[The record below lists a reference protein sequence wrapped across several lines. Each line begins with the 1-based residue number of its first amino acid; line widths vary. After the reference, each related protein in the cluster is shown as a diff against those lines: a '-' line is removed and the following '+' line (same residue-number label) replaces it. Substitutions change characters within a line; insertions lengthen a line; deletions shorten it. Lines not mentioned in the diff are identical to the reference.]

1 MVRKKTKIAVVAFL
15 VILMPFIFDF
25 VARYQI
31 RNELDKLSIKNYEI
45 KLFNI
50 YLEDLSPKF
59 VYRASYT
66 QGDFSGVEVCVFS
79 VISTKVQLFD
89 L

>member
-1 MVRKKTKIAVVAFL
+1 MVAIL

-31 RNELDKLSIKNYEI
+31 KNELDKLNIKNYEI

-59 VYRASYT
+59 VYRASYARS
-66 QGDFSGVEVCVFS
+66 DFSGVAVCVFT